1 MGSRG
6 GGACCC
12 SVVALLILCLAIV
25 CLREKENTRDCQRAC
40 MRHALSSVCL
50 TWPRVCGTGSPG
62 PSSGPR
68 ARALSPSV
76 AVCLLCWIG
85 EAAHLKEC
93 IKSSHL
99 AALLRFRVCAQDLQ
113 VSRAHARLRAER
125 VCRMCMAGPVE
136 DHGTSCW
143 SVRRL
148 RTCARST
155 VFMLV
160 TCTRQWQRPTL
171 ATYVSACRLARVP

>member
-25 CLREKENTRDCQRAC
+25 CLREKGNTRDCQRAC

-85 EAAHLKEC
+85 EAAHLCGQRREG
-93 IKSSHL
+93 
-99 AALLRFRVCAQDLQ
+99 VPAQN
-113 VSRAHARLRAER
+113 RARLRAER